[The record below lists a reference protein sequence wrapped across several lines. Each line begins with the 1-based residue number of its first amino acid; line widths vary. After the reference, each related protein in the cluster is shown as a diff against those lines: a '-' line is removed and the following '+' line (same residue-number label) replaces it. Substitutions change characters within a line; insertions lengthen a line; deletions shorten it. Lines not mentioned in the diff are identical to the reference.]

1 MALAKTRKAKIKKA
15 TPNNELVR
23 FDWAMKRLLRNK
35 ANFAVLEG
43 FLSVLLKETVKI
55 IKITDAEGNKA
66 KEALKFNRVD
76 ILVENDRKE
85 LIIIELQNCSE
96 VDYFFRMLFG
106 VSKAIT
112 DHLEMGDRYVEV
124 RKVYHINIVYFELGQ
139 GVDYVYHGST
149 EFRGIHRNDV
159 LKLNAKQK
167 ELFSKE
173 TVSELYP
180 EYYILRVEDFDDA
193 AKDSLD
199 EWIYF
204 LKNNAIPE
212 EFTAP
217 GLPEARKAL
226 RYYKLSDEERR
237 NYDFHVDQAR
247 YEQNVIN
254 DSIEKGL
261 TEGRAVGLAE
271 GKAVGLAEGLTK
283 GLTKGLAKGLAK
295 GKAEERVLV
304 VINSHKAGLSVETIA
319 MITDLAPEQ
328 ITAILKKQGLTE

>member
-1 MALAKTRKAKIKKA
+1 MSCTWKFENFHVLLQFNIHTEMARIKAGKA
-15 TPNNELVR
+15 PNNELVR

-139 GVDYVYHGST
+139 GIDYVYHGST

-254 DSIEKGL
+254 DSIEKGK
-261 TEGRAVGLAE
+261 AE
-271 GKAVGLAEGLTK
+271 
-283 GLTKGLAKGLAK
+283 

-319 MITDLAPEQ
+319 TITDLTPEQ
-328 ITAILKKQGLTE
+328 ITTILKEQGLITLRV